1 MHKSISHID
10 WQFLS
15 LEVFLLLNLL
25 LKYSEVKFKRMNNK
39 LIFNLIYLFLIIL
52 IFVCLSVMYVINQSA
67 GFNSST
73 NYSSS
78 TKIIIQNQNTHVIR
92 ILNVEIAD
100 EAHERSKGLMF
111 RQNLV
116 NIDGMLFVFPYEAN
130 QSFWMK
136 NTYIPL
142 DIIFFDANK
151 KFVHVVANAQPC
163 VEIDAVCSTYSADVP
178 VQYVLETQAGFLPR
192 EIFNQDLFFSF
203 Q

>member
-1 MHKSISHID
+1 MSNFAK
-10 WQFLS
+10 
-15 LEVFLLLNLL
+15 
-25 LKYSEVKFKRMNNK
+25 
-39 LIFNLIYLFLIIL
+39 IIL
-52 IFVCLSVMYVINQSA
+52 RND
-67 GFNSST
+67 
-73 NYSSS
+73 NY
-78 TKIIIQNQNTHVIR
+78 IIY
-92 ILNVEIAD
+92 LNVEIAD
-100 EAHERSKGLMF
+100 DPQERSKGLMH
-111 RQNLV
+111 RYHLG
-116 NIDGMLFVFPYEAN
+116 NIDGMLFVFPYEDY

>member
-1 MHKSISHID
+1 
-10 WQFLS
+10 
-15 LEVFLLLNLL
+15 
-25 LKYSEVKFKRMNNK
+25 MNNK
-39 LIFNLIYLFLIIL
+39 LIFKIIHLFLIIS
-52 IFVCLSVMYVINQSA
+52 IFVCLSVIYLINESV

-78 TKIIIQNQNTHVIR
+78 TKIIIQHQNTNFIR

-100 EAHERSKGLMF
+100 EVHERSQGLMF
-111 RQNLV
+111 RRNLE

-151 KFVHVVANAQPC
+151 KFVHVAANAQPC
-163 VEIDAVCSTYSADVP
+163 GEIDAVCPTYSADVP